1 MLSRVLL
8 SAHHAEARQATD
20 ACAARR
26 GTTGSGAPALLITQR
41 QTRLPSCRSP
51 FRVQSPIP
59 DFRNSEHTHDH

>member
-26 GTTGSGAPALLITQR
+26 GTTGSGAPVLLVTQR
-41 QTRLPSCRSP
+41 RTRLSPWRSSL
-51 FRVQSPIP
+51 RVQSPIP
-59 DFRNSEHTHDH
+59 DFRDSEYTHGH